1 VQLGVAPQPPVEK
14 IKGMPV
20 EAAKTP
26 PAPSVNPFQD
36 AHFYVN
42 PDYVSKVQ
50 ATAAAVPAKADQ
62 IKKVANQP
70 TAIWLDSIAAVAGIA
85 GKLDD
90 AAKQKHPDGKP
101 SVPVF
106 VVYDLPNRDCS
117 AKSSAGELDASK
129 GGEAR
134 YRSEFIDAIAK
145 QFAARPTQRIVAIL
159 EPDSLPNL
167 ATNLDQRKCEASE
180 DVYRSA
186 VAYAIAKLSLPNVYL
201 YLDAAHAGW
210 LGWDGNRNGAAQ
222 VFKQVLTMAGGVDRI
237 RGFAT
242 NVANYTP
249 LDGDDGK
256 KLEPSNPCGNE
267 LCYVQKLAETLASM
281 GITNKGFIVD
291 TARNGRPGIRTKWG
305 SWCNVKGAGLGE
317 RPRVSPGP
325 QIDAYFWVKPPGEA
339 DGVADPKAPRF
350 DENCAGPD
358 ATPGAPQAG
367 QWFQSYFM
375 TLVENAN
382 PPL

>member
-1 VQLGVAPQPPVEK
+1 MEKVQA
-14 IKGMPV
+14 MPV

-26 PAPSVNPFQD
+26 PANPAVNPFQD
-36 AHFYVN
+36 AHFFVN
-42 PDYVSKVQ
+42 PDYAKKVQ
-50 ATAAAVPAKADQ
+50 TTAAAQPAKAEQ
-62 IKKVANQP
+62 IKKVSSQP
-70 TAIWLDSIAAVAGIA
+70 TAIWLDSIASVAMIP
-85 GKLDD
+85 GKLDE

-101 SVPVF
+101 TVPVF
-106 VVYDLPNRDCS
+106 VVYDMPNRDCS
-117 AKSSAGELDASK
+117 AKASAGELDAAK

-145 QFAARPTQRIVAIL
+145 HFASRPQQRIVVIL

-167 ATNLDQRKCEASE
+167 ATNLDRVKCKASE

-186 VAYAIAKLSLPNVYL
+186 SAYAIAKLSLPNVWL

-210 LGWDGNRNGAAQ
+210 LGWDGNRNGAAE
-222 VFKQVLTMAGGVDRI
+222 VYKQVLAMAGGPDRI

-242 NVANYTP
+242 NVSNYTP
-249 LDGDDGK
+249 LEGDDGK

-267 LCYVQKLAETLASM
+267 LCYVKLLAESLAKV

-291 TARNGRPGIRTKWG
+291 TARNGKAGIRTKWG

-325 QIDAYFWVKPPGEA
+325 LIDAYYWVKPPGEA

-367 QWFQSYFM
+367 QWFESYFL
-375 TLVENAN
+375 TLVDNAS